1 MPSHFRK
8 FWMMDKFHI
17 YIPYQH
23 YRTEQFILIL
33 SYFVLRD
40 SLAVCCT
47 CCKAC
52 WILSLFK
59 TEIVKKKKQHV
70 TSNTVKPAH
79 VVTSIKE
86 SLVSKGH
93 LSDKTILYLFQRWP
107 LNKCLTVLF
116 KRANK
121 THKIF
126 LYYFPTKKMHSFQ
139 FYIKHYWFRRYQ
151 NYVR

>member
-1 MPSHFRK
+1 MQSHFRK
-8 FWMMDKFHI
+8 FWMMDKFHV
-17 YIPYQH
+17 YIPHQH

-59 TEIVKKKKQHV
+59 TEIVKKKQHV

-79 VVTSIKE
+79 VVTSIKQ

-93 LSDKTILYLFQRWP
+93 LSDKTILYLFQR
-107 LNKCLTVLF
+107 
-116 KRANK
+116 
-121 THKIF
+121 
-126 LYYFPTKKMHSFQ
+126 
-139 FYIKHYWFRRYQ
+139 
-151 NYVR
+151 